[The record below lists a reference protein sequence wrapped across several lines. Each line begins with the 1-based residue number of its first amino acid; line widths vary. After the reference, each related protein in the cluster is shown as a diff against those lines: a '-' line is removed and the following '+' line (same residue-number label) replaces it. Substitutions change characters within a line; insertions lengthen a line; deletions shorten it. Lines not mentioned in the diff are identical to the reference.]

1 MRSQFATHEH
11 FHCTYEL
18 QRYWLSYSYK
28 KNCTPSPLTSSET
41 RGKFATILNRSRDVL
56 GRYVSYQEGATHQHY
71 VGLSW
76 IVWYWA
82 WHWNRKRKYLNI
94 LVNSTNWIH
103 LDHLRFERTI
113 MRYNQDISP
122 LPKHDSTS
130 HQYCLRNLKAYRV
143 NMIELFNRFTLEW
156 MLERIDKYHY
166 PSKLAPNGT
175 SLASLTNNA
184 TFHPIPSYVLNQKRG
199 RNLYSYQKLACIVQK
214 EWGNFQLS
222 GLMKWQG
229 SNLSHDRK

>member
-1 MRSQFATHEH
+1 MRLAAYPRWHIIRFVQLQGDKYLRSLISFSLCGISWMESLWPRIICAQWDNHWTYSGLPITIGH
-11 FHCTYEL
+11 FLCDLNLPHMSISIVRMSCSDIDYHIAI
-18 QRYWLSYSYK
+18 K

-76 IVWYWA
+76 IVWYWV

-113 MRYNQDISP
+113 MRAWILLSYSIVSP
-122 LPKHDSTS
+122 SNECLKESTNIITQVS
-130 HQYCLRNLKAYRV
+130 
-143 NMIELFNRFTLEW
+143 
-156 MLERIDKYHY
+156 
-166 PSKLAPNGT
+166 
-175 SLASLTNNA
+175 
-184 TFHPIPSYVLNQKRG
+184 
-199 RNLYSYQKLACIVQK
+199 
-214 EWGNFQLS
+214 
-222 GLMKWQG
+222 
-229 SNLSHDRK
+229 